1 MDGTAAVYA
10 GWHSSTTTEDK
21 HSGNI
26 TGTQFMKLNSRD
38 FIHAGC
44 HDIDRPSLNSFGLV
58 TRQKGLHS
66 YDGNPSLLPAPVE
79 SMVRNGGAPSLQ
91 RAGSQARLIPL
102 GFLWVRWLW
111 R

>member
-66 YDGNPSLLPAPVE
+66 YDGNPSHLPAPVA
-79 SMVRNGGAPSLQ
+79 SIVRNVGPPSFHRPGPQPSL
-91 RAGSQARLIPL
+91 I
-102 GFLWVRWLW
+102 
-111 R
+111 